1 MRVNL
6 TVEEILIATKGSLIK
21 GNLKDIVNSISIDS
35 RTIKTEDLFI
45 PLKGEKFD
53 GHDFIYEAIR
63 KGAKGF
69 IFSRNL
75 EIPEEEVIV
84 IKVKDTLKALQDL
97 ANYYRKKIKAKV
109 IGVTGSS
116 GKTTTKNLIG
126 ELLSKIGKVN
136 ISREN
141 YNNEIGVPLTIL
153 ETEKDTNFLVLEMA
167 MRGKGQI
174 RELSKIA
181 EPDVG
186 VITNIGW
193 AHIGILGSKEAIME
207 AKAEIFDYISDHGYA
222 LLNRDDELSM
232 QIFEKLKLNKYT
244 YGFNEESNIKGKI
257 LDKLDDKVRMSIN
270 FPDKN
275 EIDILLPL
283 YPINIYRNV
292 LSAFGVLWIFTSQSI
307 NNFSFDNL
315 DLSLPKQR
323 LTPKIT
329 YKGIKAIDDT
339 YNANPDSVKTAI
351 EYLDMLPSSGKKI
364 LLLGDMLELGE
375 YSIPAHKE
383 VIKYAIDKDF
393 CYLLF
398 YGEEFI
404 KAIDDMKSELKDI
417 IGYKIFYTKDEKE
430 IKNFLRQIL
439 KPNDIILIK
448 GSRAMK
454 MERFINFIEEEI

>member
-6 TVEEILIATKGSLIK
+6 TVEEILRATKGSLIK

-84 IKVKDTLKALQDL
+84 IKVKDTLIALQDL

-126 ELLSKIGKVN
+126 ELLSKIGKIN

-270 FPDKN
+270 FLDKN

-292 LSAFGVLWIFTSQSI
+292 LSAFGVLWIFTSQSK

>member
-1 MRVNL
+1 MRLNL
-6 TVEEILIATKGSLIK
+6 TVEEILRATKGSLIK

-53 GHDFIYEAIR
+53 GHDFIYDAIR

-69 IFSRNL
+69 IFSRTL

-84 IKVKDTLKALQDL
+84 IKVKDTLIALQDL

-283 YPINIYRNV
+283 YPINIYRNF
-292 LSAFGVLWIFTSQSI
+292 LSAFGVLWIFASQSI

>member
-6 TVEEILIATKGSLIK
+6 TVEEILRATKGSLIK

-84 IKVKDTLKALQDL
+84 IEVKDTLIALQDL

-207 AKAEIFDYISDHGYA
+207 AKAEIFDYIGDHGYA

-292 LSAFGVLWIFTSQSI
+292 LSAFGVLWIFASQSI

-404 KAIDDMKSELKDI
+404 KAIDDMKGELKDI

>member
-6 TVEEILIATKGSLIK
+6 TVEEILRATKGSLIK

-84 IKVKDTLKALQDL
+84 IKVKDTLIALQDL

-126 ELLSKIGKVN
+126 ELLNKIGKVN

-292 LSAFGVLWIFTSQSI
+292 LSAFGVLWIFASQSI

-323 LTPKIT
+323 LTSKIT

-404 KAIDDMKSELKDI
+404 KAIDDMKGELKDI

>member
-6 TVEEILIATKGSLIK
+6 TVEEILRATKGSLIK

-84 IKVKDTLKALQDL
+84 IKVKDTLIALQDL

-283 YPINIYRNV
+283 YPLNIYRNV
-292 LSAFGVLWIFTSQSI
+292 LSAFGVLWIFASQSI

-404 KAIDDMKSELKDI
+404 KAIDDMKGELKDI

>member
-6 TVEEILIATKGSLIK
+6 TVEEILRATKGSLIK

-84 IKVKDTLKALQDL
+84 IKVKDTLIALQDL

-126 ELLSKIGKVN
+126 KLLSKIGKVN

-292 LSAFGVLWIFTSQSI
+292 LSAFGVLWIFASQSI

-404 KAIDDMKSELKDI
+404 KAIDDMKGELKDI